1 MYEAFGAKEDD
12 SLKEAKRQA
21 AMKMAKEK
29 RAKAIGNIGK
39 IAGGVIGGLTGG
51 PAGAMKGASLGGA
64 AGNILSGEGSVE
76 DVMKVGTAVA
86 GAMGPGEIDIT
97 KMSVQ
102 DINKMK
108 PEDLMAAVKG
118 KDLSK
123 LSPEI
128 RAAIMAF
135 MARL

>member
-1 MYEAFGAKEDD
+1 MYEAFGVKQDD
-12 SLKEAKRQA
+12 NLKEAKRQA
-21 AMKMAKEK
+21 AMKMAKQK
-29 RAKAIGNIGK
+29 RAKVISNIGK

-51 PAGAMKGASLGGA
+51 PAGVMKGASLGGA
-64 AGNILSGEGSVE
+64 AGNILSGEGGVD

-86 GAMGPGEIDIT
+86 GAMGPGEVDIAT
-97 KMSVQ
+97 MSVE

-108 PEDLMAAVKG
+108 PEDLMAAIKG

-123 LSPEI
+123 LSPEV

-135 MARL
+135 MAR

>member
-1 MYEAFGAKEDD
+1 MYEAFGKKQDDMAK
-12 SLKEAKRQA
+12 KAKREA
-21 AMKMAKEK
+21 AERMAKQQ
-29 RAKAIGNIGK
+29 RAAKISKIGQ
-39 IAGGVIGGLTGG
+39 IAGGIIGGISGG

-64 AGNILSGEGSVE
+64 AGNILSGEGGVD

-86 GAMGPGEIDIT
+86 GAMGPGEVDIAT
-97 KMSVQ
+97 MSVE

-108 PEDLMAAVKG
+108 PEDLMAAIKG

-123 LSPEI
+123 LSPEV

-135 MARL
+135 MARQ